1 MATSEE
7 QKPKGFVNRVPERT
21 LQYKEAYKNNS
32 PIYVP
37 GYGTVKNFR
46 DFFEGLDTDQ
56 SIDQFIRQAK
66 LAPEIDIY
74 YENIQKD
81 AIKGRYDAGGMVNS
95 TSEAVPE
102 NERFRDYVGE
112 PPTQD
117 ERFRD
122 YVEEP
127 PAQEKLPV
135 GPDPYARSAKPST
148 TFGEKFR
155 DYVGQV
161 AKDTIR
167 AGVNYNLAIEKQQ
180 ELRSKVFPT
189 FKDAYTF
196 HRRQAIDK
204 GTLYKEEG
212 NFRWTN
218 PETGEE
224 KLYHPR
230 SLAEQEKYL
239 KKTRKNA

>member
-66 LAPEIDIY
+66 LAPDIAIM
-74 YENIQKD
+74 YEDVQKD
-81 AIKGRYDAGGMVNS
+81 VIKGRYDAGGMV
-95 TSEAVPE
+95 PK
-102 NERFRDYVGE
+102 NERFRDYV
-112 PPTQD
+112 
-117 ERFRD
+117 
-122 YVEEP
+122 EP
-127 PAQEKLPV
+127 PAQQDLTPSNAQPVQEKLPV
-135 GPDPYARSAKPST
+135 GPDPYARSAKPSS

-161 AKDTIR
+161 AKDTMR
-167 AGVNYNLAIEKQQ
+167 AGVNHSLAIEKQQ